1 VTDGG
6 QRSPCGRPASKA
18 DARFRWRR
26 IGRPAFVKN
35 TSQVSAT
42 RFRIAQPIALTGAW
56 RQRLRGTGSQQG
68 QSWVLGVMG
77 SPPFA
82 AGSPPCYQEARGL
95 V

>member
-1 VTDGG
+1 MRAAGL
-6 QRSPCGRPASKA
+6 QC
-18 DARFRWRR
+18 RR
-26 IGRPAFVKN
+26 TLPVAAHGRPAFVKN

-56 RQRLRGTGSQQG
+56 RQRLKGTGSQQG

-82 AGSPPCYQEARGL
+82 AGSPPCYQEVRGL